1 MQFKKPIIVVPMAG
15 MGSRFSKAGYIDI
28 KPLIPIHGRPMI
40 SHVIDSV
47 GLEGDW
53 VFIVQKE
60 HRYKYY
66 LDVILNNLCPGCTV
80 VDTAGGATEGAA
92 CSLLLTKPL
101 INNDRPLVVIN
112 SDNIIDWD
120 KNLFHKKLSKADGL
134 ILCFKDTDPKWSFAK
149 LDDNEKFVIEVA
161 EKNPISDN
169 ATAGMY
175 MWRRGKDFVWAAE
188 QMIAK
193 NIRVNN
199 EFYLC
204 PVYNE
209 NISSGQ
215 KIIIGPVNQMYGV
228 GTPEDLELYLKQTKV
243 VRANS
248 QRF

>member
-15 MGSRFSKAGYIDI
+15 MGSRFSEAGYIDI

-40 SHVIDSV
+40 SHVIKSV
-47 GLEGDW
+47 GIEGDW

-60 HRYKYY
+60 HRYKYH

-80 VDTAGGATEGAA
+80 IDTGGGATEGAA
-92 CSLLLTKPL
+92 CSLLLTKHI

-112 SDNIIDWD
+112 SDNIIEWSPSQ
-120 KNLFHKKLSKADGL
+120 FHTELPHADGM
-134 ILCFKDTDPKWSFAK
+134 ILVFKDTNPKWSFVK
-149 LDDNEKFVIEVA
+149 LDDSNKYVVEVA
-161 EKNPISDN
+161 EKNPISDL

-175 MWRRGKDFVWAAE
+175 IWRKGSDFVWAAE

-204 PVYNE
+204 PTYNE
-209 NISSGQ
+209 NIQAGQ
-215 KIIIGPVNQMYGV
+215 KIIVCNVNKMHGV
-228 GTPEDLELYLKQTKV
+228 GTPEDLEMYLKNNYE
-243 VRANS
+243 NS
-248 QRF
+248 CSYCR